1 MYKKPDFYAEQAKK
15 AGYPAR
21 SVFKLE
27 ELDGKYGLCLP
38 GRNILDIGAAPG
50 SWSLYCLRKIKE
62 NGSITAV
69 DLQEIDEPE
78 LRRGGNVRL
87 LRGDIADAAVKAE
100 LAELSPYDLVL
111 SDAAPNT
118 TGNKTADCGR
128 SFTLVANIITFS
140 LPLLREGGDL
150 VVKVFQGGGE
160 AELMQLL
167 RPHFTKV
174 KGMKPKASRNN
185 SFETFY
191 VGKGKVT
198 PPSSS

>member
-1 MYKKPDFYAEQAKK
+1 M
-15 AGYPAR
+15 GYPAR

-27 ELDGKYGLCLP
+27 ELDRKYGLCLP
-38 GRNILDIGAAPG
+38 GRTVLDIGAAPG
-50 SWSLYCLRKIKE
+50 SWSLYCLRKIKG

-78 LRRGGNVRL
+78 LRRGENVHL
-87 LRGDIADAAVKAE
+87 LQGDITDTAVKAQ
-100 LAELSPYDLVL
+100 LAELSPFDLIL

-128 SFTLVANIITFS
+128 SFTLVATIISLS
-140 LPLLREGGDL
+140 LPFLREGGDL
-150 VVKVFQGGGE
+150 AVKIFQGGGE
-160 AELMQLL
+160 AELLRLL

-191 VGKGKVT
+191 IGKVKVT
-198 PPSSS
+198 PPSFS